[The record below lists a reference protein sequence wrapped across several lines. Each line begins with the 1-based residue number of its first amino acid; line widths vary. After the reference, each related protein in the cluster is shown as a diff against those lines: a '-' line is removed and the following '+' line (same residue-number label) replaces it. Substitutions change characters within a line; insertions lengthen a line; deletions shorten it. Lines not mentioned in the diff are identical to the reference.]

1 MLRMPG
7 AMDDVRILS
16 TNCDSGHEGYIAG
29 AIITFNETLHCYL
42 TPLQWCDYNESCV
55 FTQPGLN

>member
-1 MLRMPG
+1 
-7 AMDDVRILS
+7 MDDVLILS